1 MDEQRKKR
9 LIAKYSK
16 SSAKMPEGSG
26 GPGGTGGPRPGP
38 GGGKMKVKKPQD
50 TKKAIARLMGYLSED
65 KGRLIFVF
73 FCVIAGTIA
82 NLAGSYMLRPIINGL
97 TGEGSSAQKL
107 LHSLLTMAG
116 IYIIGVT
123 AQYLQQRIMIGVSQG
138 ALEKIRNDLFVK
150 MQHLP
155 VRFYDTNNHGDLM
168 SRYTNDL
175 DAVGDMLNNTVL
187 QIISSVITVVGTLGL
202 MLYTNVWLT
211 IVTVVMVPLM
221 MKVGGAVA
229 GKSRKFYQAQQAA
242 IGTLNG
248 YIEETMTGQKVV
260 KVFCHENV
268 AEEEFEYLNDDLR
281 GKQIFA
287 QFFGGIMGPVMG
299 NLSQVSYSLTA
310 MIGGILCVLQ
320 GFDIGGLT
328 VFVNYSRQFSRP
340 INELSMQMNT
350 IFSAL
355 AGAERVF
362 QVMDEAPE
370 TADAA
375 DAVVLNPCKGH
386 VELKDVT
393 FGYVPGHTI
402 LKHISLYAKP
412 GQKIAFVGS
421 TGAGKTTIT
430 NLINRFYDVT
440 AGSITYDGID
450 VRLIRK
456 NALRSSLGI
465 VLQDTHLFTGTVAD
479 NIRFGKLDATQKEIE
494 KAAKIANADS
504 FIRRLPQGYDTMV
517 TSDGANLSQGQRQL
531 LAIARAAVAD
541 PPVLILDEATS
552 SIDTRT
558 EALIEKGMDRLME
571 GRTVFVI
578 AHRLSTV
585 RNSNAIIVL
594 EHGGIV
600 ERGSHD
606 ELLAQKGE
614 YYQLYNGMFELA

>member
-1 MDEQRKKR
+1 
-9 LIAKYSK
+9 
-16 SSAKMPEGSG
+16 
-26 GPGGTGGPRPGP
+26 
-38 GGGKMKVKKPQD
+38 
-50 TKKAIARLMGYLSED
+50 MGYLSED

-430 NLINRFYDVT
+430 NLINRFYDIQK
-440 AGSITYDGID
+440 GRILYDGHDIKSIEKD
-450 VRLIRK
+450 
-456 NALRSSLGI
+456 ALRSSLGI
-465 VLQDTHLFTGTVAD
+465 VLQDTHLFTGTVME
-479 NIRFGKLDATQKEIE
+479 NIRYGRLTATDEE
-494 KAAKIANADS
+494 CMAAAKLANADT
-504 FIRRLPQGYDTMV
+504 FIKHLPDGYNTML
-517 TSDGANLSQGQRQL
+517 TGDGTNLSQGQRQL

-558 EALIEKGMDRLME
+558 EKLVQDGMDGLMY
-571 GRTVFVI
+571 GRTTFVI

-585 RNSNAIIVL
+585 RNSDCIMVL
-594 EHGGIV
+594 EQGRII
-600 ERGSHD
+600 ERGTHD
-606 ELLAQKGE
+606 ELIAQKGR
-614 YYQLYNGMFELA
+614 YYRLYTGNFAENS

>member
-16 SSAKMPEGSG
+16 SSAKRPEGSG
-26 GPGGTGGPRPGP
+26 GPGGPGGPRPGP
-38 GGGKMKVKKPQD
+38 GGGKMKVKKPQN
-50 TKKAIARLMGYLSED
+50 TKKAIVRLMGYLSED

-221 MKVGGAVA
+221 MKAGGAVA

-421 TGAGKTTIT
+421 TGAGKTT
-430 NLINRFYDVT
+430 
-440 AGSITYDGID
+440 
-450 VRLIRK
+450 
-456 NALRSSLGI
+456 RSEERR
-465 VLQDTHLFTGTVAD
+465 V
-479 NIRFGKLDATQKEIE
+479 GKECR
-494 KAAKIANADS
+494 S
-504 FIRRLPQGYDTMV
+504 RWSPY
-517 TSDGANLSQGQRQL
+517 
-531 LAIARAAVAD
+531 
-541 PPVLILDEATS
+541 
-552 SIDTRT
+552 
-558 EALIEKGMDRLME
+558 
-571 GRTVFVI
+571 
-578 AHRLSTV
+578 H
-585 RNSNAIIVL
+585 
-594 EHGGIV
+594 
-600 ERGSHD
+600 
-606 ELLAQKGE
+606 
-614 YYQLYNGMFELA
+614 

>member
-26 GPGGTGGPRPGP
+26 GPGGPGGPGPGP

-50 TKKAIARLMGYLSED
+50 TKKAIARLMGYLTED

-494 KAAKIANADS
+494 KAARIANADS

-558 EALIEKGMDRLME
+558 EALIEKGMDGLME

-585 RNSNAIIVL
+585 RNADAIIVL
-594 EHGGIV
+594 EHGRIV
-600 ERGSHD
+600 ERGTHD

-614 YYQLYNGMFELA
+614 YYQLYHGMFELS